1 MRGYRSVKRRK
12 QMAEINVVPYIDVM
26 LVLLVIFM
34 ITAPLLTQGVEVDLP
49 TAASNP
55 MPEET
60 EPVVVSVTTDGQM
73 YIDEELKD
81 AEEVK
86 AYAIAVRNRNKEAQ
100 FMVRGDQSAE
110 YRHIVRAMVVLQQAG
125 VPRVGMVTEPP
136 EG

>member
-60 EPVVVSVTTDGQM
+60 EPVVVSVTADGQM

>member
-1 MRGYRSVKRRK
+1 MRGYRSFKRRK

-34 ITAPLLTQGVEVDLP
+34 ITAPLLTQGVEVELP
-49 TAASNP
+49 KAASNP

-60 EPVVVSVTTDGQM
+60 EPVVVTVTAEGEM
-73 YIDEELKD
+73 YIDDELKD
-81 AEEVK
+81 SDEVR

>member
-1 MRGYRSVKRRK
+1 MRGYRSFKRRK

-34 ITAPLLTQGVEVDLP
+34 ITAPLLTQGVDVDLP
-49 TAASNP
+49 SAESNP

-60 EPVVVSVTTDGQM
+60 EPMVVTVTVNGDM
-73 YIDEELKD
+73 YIDEALRT
-81 AEEVK
+81 AEEIQ
-86 AYAIAVRNRNKEAQ
+86 AHAAAVQRRNPEAR
-100 FMVRGDQSAE
+100 FLVRGDQSAE
-110 YRHIVRAMVVLQQAG
+110 YRHIVKAMVLLQQAG

>member
-1 MRGYRSVKRRK
+1 MQGYRSFKRRK

-49 TAASNP
+49 KAASSP

-60 EPVVVSVTTDGQM
+60 EPVVVSVTADGELF
-73 YIDEELKD
+73 IDEESKSPD
-81 AEEVK
+81 EVT
-86 AYAIAVRNRNKEAQ
+86 AYAVAVRNRNQEAR
-100 FMVRGDQSAE
+100 FLVRGDQNAQ
-110 YRHIVRAMVVLQQAG
+110 YRHIVRAMVLLQQAG
-125 VPRVGMVTEPP
+125 VPRVGMITEPP

>member
-1 MRGYRSVKRRK
+1 MRGYRSFKRRK

-34 ITAPLLTQGVEVDLP
+34 ITAPLLTQGVDVELP
-49 TAASNP
+49 TAESNP

-60 EPVVVSVTTDGQM
+60 EPMVVTVTVNGDM
-73 YIDEELKD
+73 YIDETLRT
-81 AEEVK
+81 AEEVQ
-86 AYAIAVRNRNKEAQ
+86 ARAAAVQRRNPEAR
-100 FMVRGDQSAE
+100 FLVRGDQSAE
-110 YRHIVRAMVVLQQAG
+110 YRHIVKAMVLLQQAG

>member
-34 ITAPLLTQGVEVDLP
+34 ITAPLLTQGVDVDLP
-49 TAASNP
+49 TAESNP

-60 EPVVVSVTTDGQM
+60 EPVVVTVTAEGEL
-73 YIDEELKD
+73 YIDEEMKEPEQL
-81 AEEVK
+81 K
-86 AYAIAVRNRNKEAQ
+86 AYAVAVRNRNKEAR
-100 FMVRGDQSAE
+100 FLVRGDQRAE
-110 YRHIVRAMVVLQQAG
+110 YRHIVKAMVLLQQAG

>member
-1 MRGYRSVKRRK
+1 MRGYRSFKRRK

-34 ITAPLLTQGVEVDLP
+34 ITAPLLTQGVEVELP
-49 TAASNP
+49 KAASNP

-60 EPVVVSVTTDGQM
+60 EPVVVTVTADGEM

-81 AEEVK
+81 SDEVR
-86 AYAIAVRNRNKEAQ
+86 AYAIAVRNRNKEAK

>member
-1 MRGYRSVKRRK
+1 MRGYRSFKRQK

-34 ITAPLLTQGVEVDLP
+34 ITAPLLTQGVDVDLP
-49 TAASNP
+49 TAESNP

-60 EPVVVSVTTDGQM
+60 EPVVVTVTADGEL
-73 YIDEELKD
+73 YIDEDLKD
-81 AEEVK
+81 SEEVT
-86 AYAIAVRNRNKEAQ
+86 AYAVAVRNRNKEAR
-100 FMVRGDQSAE
+100 FLVRGDQNAQ
-110 YRHIVRAMVVLQQAG
+110 YRHIVKAMVLLQQAG